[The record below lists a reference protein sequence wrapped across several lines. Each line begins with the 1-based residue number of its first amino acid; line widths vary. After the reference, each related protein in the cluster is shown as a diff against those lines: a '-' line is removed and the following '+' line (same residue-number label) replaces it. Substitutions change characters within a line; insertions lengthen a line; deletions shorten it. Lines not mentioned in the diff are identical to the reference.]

1 MTTDLPRFQMNSFD
15 NIDSD
20 STSSYHQNNS
30 GYNDGYVWGHPDYDN
45 NTQFSDSDYNH
56 ESRMS
61 SSPLSQWPLF
71 VPCKISKDNNGAG
84 SKMVVR
90 NERQ

>member
-1 MTTDLPRFQMNSFD
+1 MNSFD

-30 GYNDGYVWGHPDYDN
+30 RYNDGYVWGHPDYDN

-61 SSPLSQWPLF
+61 SSPLSQWPVF
-71 VPCKISKDNNGAG
+71 VPCKISKDNNEAG
-84 SKMVVR
+84 SKMAVT